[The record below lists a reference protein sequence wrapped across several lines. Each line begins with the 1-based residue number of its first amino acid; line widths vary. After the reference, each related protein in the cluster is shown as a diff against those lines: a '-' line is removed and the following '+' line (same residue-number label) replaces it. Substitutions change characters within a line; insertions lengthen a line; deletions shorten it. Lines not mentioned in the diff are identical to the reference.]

1 MLLGRSFEVSLT
13 HTHTHPFTRRHFS
26 QKVLSMATEAA
37 KASAQGGP
45 KSLSSTLQTA
55 FRQVREAGVA
65 SAAGLEPP
73 HIANAFVA
81 VGNSSVKQ
89 SRAAR
94 AKIAVW
100 KSRVARGLVVDGFG
114 KDATALRKRV
124 LGTFDSETLTAAGLP
139 MVASYRLEMRS
150 QLQQLV
156 ETAIQQVFAGQVAN
170 LEKSTL
176 KRFNAAL
183 LKTVHSKESV
193 ESVMGTNTATLRKEA
208 LLFET
213 VLEDLEVP
221 ALGLTKDK
229 AVRELGSKLNDA
241 LNAFPDSPAAK
252 LQRTQEVKKVVSK
265 EKAPGQRS
273 VSFGL
278 DLVAMLR
285 PDGFGSLQ
293 GYAGYQ
299 LPGGNS
305 VTFGVHNDADDPQV
319 IAQFGGVRPPLLR
332 VQPKLRVDVEM

>member
-1 MLLGRSFEVSLT
+1 
-13 HTHTHPFTRRHFS
+13 
-26 QKVLSMATEAA
+26 MATNAA
-37 KASAQGGP
+37 KYSSTGSKPLSA
-45 KSLSSTLQTA
+45 TLQTA
-55 FRQVREAGVA
+55 LQLARDAGVA
-65 SAAGLEPP
+65 SAGGLEPP
-73 HIANAFVA
+73 RIANAYLA
-81 VGNSSVKQ
+81 VGNASVKQ

-100 KSRVARGLVVDGFG
+100 KSRVARGLLVDGFG
-114 KDATALRKRV
+114 TEAAALRQRV
-124 LGTFDSETLTAAGLP
+124 LWTFDSETLVGAGLP
-139 MVASYRLEMRS
+139 MVALYRLEVRS

-156 ETAIQQVFAGQVAN
+156 ETAIQRIFVGQVAN

-183 LKTVHSKESV
+183 LKKVNSKESV
-193 ESVMGTNTATLRKEA
+193 ESVMGDNAATMRKEA

-213 VLEDLEVP
+213 VLDDLEVP
-221 ALGLTKDK
+221 TLGLAKDK
-229 AVRELGSKLNDA
+229 PSREFASKLNDA

-252 LQRTQEVKKVVSK
+252 LQRAQLVKKVVNKSK
-265 EKAPGQRS
+265 EPGDRS

-293 GYAGYQ
+293 GYAGCQ

-305 VTFGVHNDADDPQV
+305 ITFGVHNDADDPQV

-332 VQPKLRVDVEM
+332 VQPKLRVDVEI